1 MQKKVFIIAGLI
13 FVVLLIFFGLK
24 AVFVKNAVFTKSEVD
39 KPLVAECLNPDNITY
54 FKYKETPW
62 ETNNK
67 FGLYIY
73 AENEEYFELAQ
84 NMVNSNG
91 GDWGYVL
98 IPYNAHDNDKDKWQ
112 AVFDRLSKKHLIPI
126 IQLWGLDVKNY
137 KEETDHA
144 AEFLNSFLWPIRHRY
159 ISVYNEPND
168 VGFWPPIRPDVENL
182 SDIDVNPAEY
192 AKVLDYTIDTFK
204 KSNPDFYMMN
214 GAFNVSAATDATHL
228 DSFAYMKQ
236 MNDAIPGIFN
246 KLDGWASHSYP
257 QPEFSGSPNARGRW
271 SITAYD
277 DELAYLRELGV
288 TKDLPIFITE
298 TGWAHAEGENYNSKY
313 LPVETISKYLKQ
325 AFNDVWLKDDKVRAV
340 VLFTIKY
347 DSPFDHFSYV
357 NNDYVPYLH
366 YDVVKSLKKLRGT
379 PPILQEITVPVCSN
393 Q

>member
-1 MQKKVFIIAGLI
+1 MIVLALVVFGKDLM
-13 FVVLLIFFGLK
+13 F
-24 AVFVKNAVFTKSEVD
+24 D
-39 KPLVAECLNPDNITY
+39 KHIDSPSTSATQPLVKECLNPDNITY
-54 FKYKETPW
+54 YKYREAPW
-62 ETNNK
+62 EINNK

-73 AENEEYFELAQ
+73 AENDEYFELAQ
-84 NMVNSNG
+84 NLVNSNG

-98 IPYNAHDNDKDKWQ
+98 VPYNVHDNDKDKWQ
-112 AVFDRLSKKHLIPI
+112 SVFDRLSKKHLIPI

-137 KEETDHA
+137 KAETDHA

-182 SDIDVNPAEY
+182 SDIDINPAQY
-192 AKVLDYTIDTFK
+192 AEVLNYTIDTFK
-204 KSNPDFYMMN
+204 AANPDFFMMN

-236 MNDAIPGIFN
+236 MNDAIPNIFN
-246 KLDGWASHSYP
+246 KLDGWASHPYP

-271 SITAYD
+271 SIVAYD
-277 DELAYLRELGV
+277 DELDYLRELGV
-288 TKDLPIFITE
+288 NKDLQVFITE
-298 TGWAHAEGENYNSKY
+298 TGWAHAEGESYNNKY
-313 LPVETISKYLKQ
+313 LPVEQISKHLKQ

-340 VLFTIKY
+340 ILFTVKY
-347 DSPFDHFSYV
+347 DPPFDHFSYV
-357 NNDYVPYLH
+357 NDDYVPYMH
-366 YDVVKSLKKLRGT
+366 YDVVKSLKKPAGT